1 MFAMNQSHATAQEL
15 MQLWEQDG
23 IKAARGRIIR
33 TDTEYTAL
41 LERVRLLEQENAVLQ
56 RQVQLLQELAVL
68 D

>member
-1 MFAMNQSHATAQEL
+1 MLAINQPQATANEL

-23 IKAARGRIIR
+23 IKATRRLTIH
-33 TDTEYTAL
+33 TDTEYVAL

>member
-1 MFAMNQSHATAQEL
+1 MLAINQPQATANEL

-23 IKAARGRIIR
+23 IKATRRLTIH
-33 TDTEYTAL
+33 TDTEYMAL

-56 RQVQLLQELAVL
+56 RQVQLLQDLALL